1 MGIQNRKHPRRHVQ
15 LFGVILNSDGSAP
28 VRCMMLDV
36 SASGA
41 RLKLN
46 AASEVPDEFTLVLAK
61 EGRVRR
67 RCRIVW
73 RREDVMGIRFLTLQ
87 TPAGYQSQHKTAVRG
102 HGHD

>member
-15 LFGVILNSDGSAP
+15 QFGMILNSDGSVP
-28 VRCMMLDV
+28 VRCTMVDV

-46 AASEVPDEFTLVLAK
+46 ATSEVPDEFTLVLSR

-67 RCRIVW
+67 RCQIVW
-73 RREDVMGIRFLTLQ
+73 RREDMMGIRFLTLL
-87 TPAGYQSQHKTAVRG
+87 TPAEYLSNS
-102 HGHD
+102 